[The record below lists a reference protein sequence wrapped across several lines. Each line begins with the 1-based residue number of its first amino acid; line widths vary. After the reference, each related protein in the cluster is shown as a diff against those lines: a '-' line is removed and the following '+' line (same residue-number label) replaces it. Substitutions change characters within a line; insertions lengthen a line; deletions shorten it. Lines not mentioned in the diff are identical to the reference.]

1 VEASGRSE
9 YATGAGGDAP
19 EDDVIQRAVPGY
31 AHEHRPLAGYSA
43 LSAIFAVAFAGGLR
57 TAYRRRGGLPARYR
71 VSDVVM
77 AGIATHKL
85 TRRITKDKV
94 TGVIR
99 APFVR
104 FVEPAGHG
112 EVCEV
117 PRGEGLRLAIGEL
130 LVCPYCLGQWVTA
143 GFGIG
148 MVGAPEATRLVS
160 FMYTAEA
167 ISDFLQLAYRS
178 AEDGSDRLA
187 GTNPSRAA
195 EGNG

>member
-1 VEASGRSE
+1 LRPADRRRSNGSE
-9 YATGAGGDAP
+9 TADSS
-19 EDDVIQRAVPGY
+19 DDLFQRAVPGY
-31 AHEHRPLAGYSA
+31 THEHRPLTGYSA
-43 LSAIFAVAFAGGLR
+43 LTAIFAVAFAGGLA
-57 TAYRRRGGLPARYR
+57 TAHRRRGGLPSSYR

-94 TGVIR
+94 TAIFR

-104 FVEPAGHG
+104 FVEPDGHG
-112 EVCEV
+112 EVHEE

-130 LVCPYCLGQWVTA
+130 VVCPYCLGQWVTA
-143 GFGIG
+143 GFGVG

-167 ISDFLQLAYRS
+167 ISDFLQLAYR
-178 AEDGSDRLA
+178 AGSDA
-187 GTNPSRAA
+187 TD
-195 EGNG
+195 

>member
-1 VEASGRSE
+1 MEADERCE
-9 YATGAGGDAP
+9 DDAGAGGPGGPDASGSPGTSASAP
-19 EDDVIQRAVPGY
+19 EPDPIQRAVPGY
-31 AHEHRPLAGYSA
+31 AHEHRPLAGYST
-43 LSAIFAVAFAGGLR
+43 LTAIFAVAFAGGL
-57 TAYRRRGGLPARYR
+57 TAANRRRGGLPARYR

-94 TGVIR
+94 TGIFR

-104 FVEPAGHG
+104 FVEPDGHG
-112 EVCEV
+112 EVHEE

-167 ISDFLQLAYRS
+167 ISDFLQLAYR
-178 AEDGSDRLA
+178 AGSDA
-187 GTNPSRAA
+187 TD
-195 EGNG
+195 